1 MYIQQLTHMHI
12 GYLGCHEYVV
22 QAQQTLLCLEIF
34 VCFRKPFSVP
44 EGYFPMLLPFEGMLL
59 VAPKACFV
67 ATKYSFWLQ
76 HNPFLLLQ
84 KNYFEQSHWY
94 LHLAP
99 PENVIA
105 EGRA

>member
-1 MYIQQLTHMHI
+1 MYIQQLRHMHI
-12 GYLGCHEYVV
+12 GYLACHEYVV

-67 ATKYSFWLQ
+67 ATIL
-76 HNPFLLLQ
+76 FLAATKPLFATPKKLL
-84 KNYFEQSHWY
+84 
-94 LHLAP
+94 
-99 PENVIA
+99 
-105 EGRA
+105 